1 MDQNGAVQPIGG
13 VNEKIE
19 GFFDLCRL
27 RGLDG
32 SQGVL
37 IPARNRRNLVLKDE
51 VVQAAREGTFRILE
65 IDRVEEGVEALM
77 GLPAGEIG
85 EEGEYPPGTLYRKV
99 MDRIG
104 ELREAVKGEER
115 GEEKGEKKREE

>member
-51 VVQAAREGTFRILE
+51 VVQAVREGTFRVLE
-65 IDRVEEGVEALM
+65 IDRVEEGS
-77 GLPAGEIG
+77 
-85 EEGEYPPGTLYRKV
+85 R
-99 MDRIG
+99 R
-104 ELREAVKGEER
+104 
-115 GEEKGEKKREE
+115 

>member
-51 VVQAAREGTFRILE
+51 VVQAVRDRTFRILE

-77 GLPAGEIG
+77 GLPAGRSGRKAITPRGLSIG
-85 EEGEYPPGTLYRKV
+85 RSRTGSGNSATR
-99 MDRIG
+99 
-104 ELREAVKGEER
+104 
-115 GEEKGEKKREE
+115 